1 MGKVSFKQPLTPME
15 GEDTVPTNELKIKR
29 SKAYFELMKKFI
41 NFTDNQGK
49 TALHYAAFRD

>member
-1 MGKVSFKQPLTPME
+1 ME
-15 GEDTVPTNELKIKR
+15 GEDTIPTNELKIKR
-29 SKAYFELMKKFI
+29 SKAYFELMRKFI